1 METRKGAFALPSPWN
16 HPIDQPSPDWMRAIL
31 SKMDHDQGIVLG
43 CAGFCPHLIRAE
55 FRHFID
61 RNCRLVD
68 SQAWGGITMP
78 DSQKPT
84 RKIIGFS
91 LAPSLA
97 AEVKSEAARRGM
109 SLRKL
114 FEEIWE
120 LYKKSKKS

>member
-1 METRKGAFALPSPWN
+1 
-16 HPIDQPSPDWMRAIL
+16 
-31 SKMDHDQGIVLG
+31 
-43 CAGFCPHLIRAE
+43 
-55 FRHFID
+55 
-61 RNCRLVD
+61 
-68 SQAWGGITMP
+68 MP